1 MTSRSLQGTVMED
14 ESNSVASKAIK
25 TEEELSAINVLAGLQ
40 MAGAVQQPVVSERE
54 EPQSDEEAEAA
65 MIDMLFGAGQR
76 AISVTY
82 EQKLDLT
89 GRRAST
95 R

>member
-1 MTSRSLQGTVMED
+1 MTSRPLQGTVMED

-65 MIDMLFGAGQR
+65 MIDMLF
-76 AISVTY
+76 SSNT
-82 EQKLDLT
+82 
-89 GRRAST
+89 
-95 R
+95 